1 MAQNLILVAIVLFL
15 CLMAEKLSGK
25 VGMPALILFMGV
37 GMLFGSDGIL
47 RIAFD
52 DYGLAQNIC
61 LIALCFIMFYGGF
74 NMKWSAARPV
84 AVKAICLSTI
94 GVVVTAG
101 LTAVF
106 CLVVLKFDFV
116 DAFLMGAVLSSTD
129 AASVFSVL
137 RTKKLNLKDGTA
149 SILEMESGSND
160 PVAYLLTMIGIMM
173 KTGGSL
179 SSLPYMIF
187 AQVVFGLAIG
197 AAAASLGILLLKRGT
212 LQAAGMDMILVVAVV
227 MIAFGFSDMVG
238 GNAFLTVYLMGILL
252 GNSNIRS
259 KETLIPFFDG
269 MTGLAQIVLFF
280 LLGLLSFPHKLPQIF
295 MISLAIAVVLTLVIR
310 PIAIFLILK
319 PFKCSNRQ
327 CLMIS
332 WAGLRG
338 AASIVFAIMVIA
350 ASSSSS
356 DTLFHTVF
364 MVALLSVAIQGTFL
378 PFVAHKLNMVDDS
391 CDVRMTFNDYKE
403 ASEIT
408 MMQMEIPEGHNWENR
423 LVKDVSMPTGSL
435 AVMIKRQGETLI
447 PGGDTRILAG
457 DIIVLSVPAYESG
470 GQEHLEEQEITKK
483 HRWCNKTI
491 AELRLPHGTLIVLVR
506 RGNENIIPNGQTE
519 ILEGDHVVLYS

>member
-197 AAAASLGILLLKRGT
+197 AAAASLGILLLKKGT
-212 LQAAGMDMILVVAVV
+212 MQAAGMDMILVIALV
-227 MIAFGFSDMVG
+227 MIAFGLSEAIG

-252 GNSNIRS
+252 GNSNIRG
-259 KETLIPFFDG
+259 KET
-269 MTGLAQIVLFF
+269 
-280 LLGLLSFPHKLPQIF
+280 K
-295 MISLAIAVVLTLVIR
+295 
-310 PIAIFLILK
+310 
-319 PFKCSNRQ
+319 
-327 CLMIS
+327 
-332 WAGLRG
+332 
-338 AASIVFAIMVIA
+338 
-350 ASSSSS
+350 
-356 DTLFHTVF
+356 
-364 MVALLSVAIQGTFL
+364 
-378 PFVAHKLNMVDDS
+378 
-391 CDVRMTFNDYKE
+391 
-403 ASEIT
+403 
-408 MMQMEIPEGHNWENR
+408 
-423 LVKDVSMPTGSL
+423 
-435 AVMIKRQGETLI
+435 
-447 PGGDTRILAG
+447 
-457 DIIVLSVPAYESG
+457 
-470 GQEHLEEQEITKK
+470 
-483 HRWCNKTI
+483 
-491 AELRLPHGTLIVLVR
+491 
-506 RGNENIIPNGQTE
+506 
-519 ILEGDHVVLYS
+519 

>member
-1 MAQNLILVAIVLFL
+1 
-15 CLMAEKLSGK
+15 
-25 VGMPALILFMGV
+25 
-37 GMLFGSDGIL
+37 
-47 RIAFD
+47 
-52 DYGLAQNIC
+52 
-61 LIALCFIMFYGGF
+61 
-74 NMKWSAARPV
+74 
-84 AVKAICLSTI
+84 
-94 GVVVTAG
+94 
-101 LTAVF
+101 
-106 CLVVLKFDFV
+106 
-116 DAFLMGAVLSSTD
+116 
-129 AASVFSVL
+129 
-137 RTKKLNLKDGTA
+137 
-149 SILEMESGSND
+149 
-160 PVAYLLTMIGIMM
+160 
-173 KTGGSL
+173 
-179 SSLPYMIF
+179 
-187 AQVVFGLAIG
+187 
-197 AAAASLGILLLKRGT
+197 
-212 LQAAGMDMILVVAVV
+212 MDMILVVAVV

-295 MISLAIAVVLTLVIR
+295 MLSLAIAVVLTLVIR